1 MNDYPMTE
9 RAVFFID
16 KELAA
21 HINHMYLRKL
31 GQEPVD
37 VKLIVADG
45 KFNAM
50 AREGLLPSEL
60 YDMSLVVDALQ
71 DADIDT
77 LVYADTFS
85 GNVTSAFPTKTKAP
99 IEESLSDEYIVY
111 LKTYRDIPA
120 ESESYSDKDAL
131 LAEFRETI
139 ESLKIVLPAD
149 FDWWAHIV
157 SVNGTYF
164 C

>member
-9 RAVFFID
+9 RAAFYID

-77 LVYADTFS
+77 LVYPDTFS
-85 GNVTSAFPTKTKAP
+85 CNVTSAFPTPTKAP

>member
-9 RAVFFID
+9 RAAFYID
-16 KELAA
+16 KELTA

-45 KFNAM
+45 KFDAM
-50 AREGLLPSEL
+50 ARKVQLPSEL

-71 DADIDT
+71 DADIDA
-77 LVYADTFS
+77 LVYADAFS
-85 GNVTSAFPTKTKAP
+85 GDVTSAFPSKAKTL

-111 LKTYRDIPA
+111 LKTYRDISA
-120 ESESYSDKDAL
+120 EPESYSDKDAL
-131 LAEFRETI
+131 LAEFRKTI
-139 ESLKIVLPAD
+139 ESLKITLPAD